1 MFAGDNA
8 APSLATSQT
17 KRRVAA
23 DFVDG
28 FWIVADVA
36 SIARFFKPRIPNG
49 IDFDAGSAR
58 DGAERSGGQTKSP

>member
-8 APSLATSQT
+8 APSLAASQAI
-17 KRRVAA
+17 RRLAA

-36 SIARFFKPRIPNG
+36 SMARFFKPRINRT
-49 IDFDAGSAR
+49 GSISTPAAQR
-58 DGAERSGGQTKSP
+58 ERRALR